1 MAKHRRPA
9 ATKAAPP
16 APQQRPTAAKP
27 AQEARAPVPHA
38 QQPRA
43 PVKPPHGSAPRPSL
57 ARDPWA
63 WVSALAVLPLVAH
76 AWGAPLGEPV
86 AEDFDFLTHALF
98 SPHTLLDGGCSSAFW
113 RPVAHQ
119 LYYESL
125 GGLIISHPG
134 WIAAL
139 HVTLLALASLLLYR
153 AFRGTVSGPA
163 AAAIATF
170 PLLSESTRTLISWP
184 SHFVDLG
191 LWLFTAIAFHE
202 TAARRLW
209 TALVA
214 LLAALLCKEVAVV
227 TALLLPWIPGIGPRG
242 RGERL
247 RWSAATLALAGV
259 WAGAYLSVR
268 HHAHLALPHHLESSA
283 QLAATPILTRLTWA
297 TGNSLRALF
306 SLPAV
311 AIGRSMPILASAVA
325 LLGIAA
331 FVALQRRRSP
341 RVKESLRL
349 GAWGLAW
356 FLAASATL
364 ASIYPIWAPNR
375 SGYGALGFGAFA
387 VALTEA
393 VHPILLG
400 ALVALRLTS
409 FALAPGPPTDIENR
423 APQAGAFMDFERL
436 VRLQRLMRATRLAL
450 EHRYPTLPH
459 GAQVGQHYLPRMAE
473 YAFGGPHALQTWYR
487 DSTLRWVRYADFVA
501 HTEMPLVTIAQFQ
514 SGHKPEMALVEP
526 EAMREFLRA
535 YECIQR
541 FKYDSS
547 LVHVERA
554 DSIQV
559 DRNAKVFKGEIEGQ
573 RAIALVGLDR
583 DQEAE
588 GIARNGM
595 QLWREN
601 VYAEFALAVVNYRR
615 GDLTASA
622 ALLDSILR
630 MTTTYEA
637 AKRLRQR
644 VAQEATARARLRVG
658 PR

>member
-1 MAKHRRPA
+1 M
-9 ATKAAPP
+9 
-16 APQQRPTAAKP
+16 
-27 AQEARAPVPHA
+27 
-38 QQPRA
+38 
-43 PVKPPHGSAPRPSL
+43 
-57 ARDPWA
+57 
-63 WVSALAVLPLVAH
+63 
-76 AWGAPLGEPV
+76 
-86 AEDFDFLTHALF
+86 
-98 SPHTLLDGGCSSAFW
+98 
-113 RPVAHQ
+113 
-119 LYYESL
+119 
-125 GGLIISHPG
+125 
-134 WIAAL
+134 
-139 HVTLLALASLLLYR
+139 
-153 AFRGTVSGPA
+153 
-163 AAAIATF
+163 
-170 PLLSESTRTLISWP
+170 
-184 SHFVDLG
+184 DLG

-247 RWSAATLALAGV
+247 RWSVATLALAGA
-259 WAGAYLSVR
+259 WAAAYLTVR

-283 QLAATPILTRLTWA
+283 ELAATPILTRLTWA

-311 AIGRSMPILASAVA
+311 SIGRSTPILATAVA

-331 FVALQRRRSP
+331 FVAMQRRRSP

-349 GAWGLAW
+349 ATWGLAW

-393 VHPILLG
+393 ASPLLLG
-400 ALVALRLTS
+400 ALVALRLAA

-450 EHRYPTLPH
+450 QDRYPTLPH

-514 SGHKPEMALVEP
+514 SGQKPEMALVEP
-526 EAMREFLRA
+526 EAMREFLRS

-547 LVHVERA
+547 LVHIARA
-554 DSIQV
+554 DSIQT
-559 DRNAKVFKGEIEGQ
+559 DRNAKVFRGEIEGQ

-595 QLWREN
+595 QLWKEN

-644 VAQEATARARLRVG
+644 VAQEAAARARLRVG